1 MKRKKRNIT
10 PHGPD
15 QPIAGIAE
23 AISDSDAM
31 RRVWEEK
38 EQRVAKALRQLQK
51 AGMTVLSEPPCSNCH
66 KDFPG
71 RFPED

>member
-1 MKRKKRNIT
+1 MKRKRPNIT
-10 PHGPD
+10 PHEPD

-38 EQRVAKALRQLQK
+38 EQRAAKALRQLQK
-51 AGMTVLSEPPCSNCH
+51 TGMTAPGAPPRSNCH
-66 KDFPG
+66 LVRESEPG
-71 RFPED
+71 

>member
-1 MKRKKRNIT
+1 MKRKRRNIT
-10 PHGPD
+10 PHEPD

-38 EQRVAKALRQLQK
+38 EQRAAKALRQLHE
-51 AGMTVLSEPPCSNCH
+51 AGMTVLGVPLRR
-66 KDFPG
+66 KG
-71 RFPED
+71 RK